1 MKVFQNKNL
10 FKKLILILVLI
21 TVVSFCIPKGVSA
34 KSGNVLLKPI
44 TDLFLTLGDGAVQL
58 MHSIILHQNETLLNV
73 DISSNEGLWTI
84 LAVVVTAV
92 LVAAALIVAAP
103 AIATALA
110 AAGVTIGTMSIGTIL
125 LISVG
130 TGSVAGVFIHSKF
143 LDNDIKLPIYNISPE
158 EIFSNSI
165 PVFDVDFF
173 NPQEGI
179 VEKTKKVTK
188 EAEYRQPYKY
198 ETMIKVL
205 RQSYGMPNIKDCR
218 KALYYGNNNLG
229 NPYDEDKLKEL
240 EDLYDIK
247 RQHNEDLKFD
257 GEMEYQI
264 NFAWDV
270 NDNKGKKW
278 TYVLRNYLV
287 AGGQQA
293 YWTCEKQTVL
303 DDGSVSKDED
313 FANKFS
319 AVAETAI
326 DENASPIL
334 SSPEETEEVVREID
348 STSQKLQAT
357 ISNWYVILRN
367 IALVALL
374 SILVYVGIRILIS
387 ITSSD
392 KAKYKQ
398 LLVDWVVAVC
408 LLFIMQYIM
417 SFSNLLVEKVT
428 DLLGSV
434 QKPQYLTLL
443 PDVKDK
449 VSEAIT
455 SGDNES
461 ILKQYGIIPKGNSA
475 SDLFISLSDDGKE
488 DGSGEKYIQWNTNLM
503 GVLRLKA
510 QESKNETLEYT
521 GYMIMFV
528 MLVLFT
534 VYFVYTYLKRV
545 LYMSFLTV
553 MAPLVAMTYPI
564 DKMNDG
570 KAQAFNMWFKEYIF
584 NLLIQPLH
592 LLLYTILVSSAI
604 DFASTNIIYSL
615 VAIAFMI
622 PAEKLMRKFFGF
634 EKAQT
639 PGMLG
644 GAAGAALAWG
654 GVNRLMGHKPPKHPE
669 KGNSKNNV
677 SSDEGSNIRTSKYSE
692 EFDKESALLKPQAQ
706 YKESADIENKKEEIK
721 NVKPEVGENSNL
733 VNNPVDNPINTTE
746 NTVYKPNSKSNT
758 SDLKATNKKLDYSKI
773 ENDRKR
779 KIKQTIRAGAGGT
792 KYYLGGIGKKIV
804 GGIAGSHPLRTAT
817 GLASAAT
824 FAMAG
829 GIIGLTSGDPSK
841 AAQYTAL
848 GASGGYNFGKSV
860 YQGAASA
867 LDVSGTYEAAERAKY
882 DTEEEYRRAK
892 VEEQIK
898 EIKKNKEFKAYA
910 EQVLG
915 EEQAKEMISS
925 KFIDHLEMKGITDE
939 KELMAAYELKNEKN
953 LSDDETA
960 ALVKYS
966 KLSGDISKM
975 HSSDAEKWSDTFEGK
990 LKKKGASDK
999 IAKQKTKDIM
1009 EANKI
1014 YFKYRNDL

>member
-179 VEKTKKVTK
+179 EERADVVIEEEQGANEYTYKTK
-188 EAEYRQPYKY
+188 
-198 ETMIKVL
+198 I
-205 RQSYGMPNIKDCR
+205 
-218 KALYYGNNNLG
+218 
-229 NPYDEDKLKEL
+229 KEL
-240 EDLYDIK
+240 EE
-247 RQHNEDLKFD
+247 NEGMPGLK
-257 GEMEYQI
+257 E
-264 NFAWDV
+264 
-270 NDNKGKKW
+270 
-278 TYVLRNYLV
+278 
-287 AGGQQA
+287 
-293 YWTCEKQTVL
+293 CEKIVYFGYRKNIFGKVTDTPL
-303 DDGSVSKDED
+303 LTDSDKETMKKEYGLTDED
-313 FANKFS
+313 FVYDEELKMDGNVEYQLNFMWKNDNYKYILRRELKTSGPTIMWTCYKVEKDKKVNISEWEVIFS
-319 AVAETAI
+319 VSET
-326 DENASPIL
+326 DQTYVVT
-334 SSPEETEEVVREID
+334 SPEKTENKVIREVA

-374 SILVYVGIRILIS
+374 SVLVYVGIRILIS
-387 ITSSD
+387 STSSD

-398 LLVDWVVAVC
+398 LLLDWVVAVC

-417 SFSNLLVEKVT
+417 SFSNLLVEKAT

-434 QKPQYLTLL
+434 QKPQYLTLV

-455 SGDNES
+455 SGDNEA

-475 SDLFISLSDDGKE
+475 SDLSISLSDDGKE
-488 DGSGEKYIQWNTNLM
+488 DGGGEKYIQWNTNLM

-545 LYMSFLTV
+545 LYMAFLTV

-622 PAEKLMRKFFGF
+622 PAEKLMRKLFGF

-677 SSDEGSNIRTSKYSE
+677 SSDEGSSVRTSKYSE

-706 YKESADIENKKEEIK
+706 YKESTDIENKKEEIK

-733 VNNPVDNPINTTE
+733 VNNPVDNPINTPE